1 MRETEMLRIAFAG
14 VAIFS
19 AAVSTAAVAAPSE
32 EDCKA
37 AWVKADKDQD
47 GDLSGGELTW
57 YLVAIKK
64 DGRHAEAAK
73 DGKITEDE
81 FMAACKDGVFEGMKK
96 P

>member
-1 MRETEMLRIAFAG
+1 MRETGMLRIAFAG
-14 VAIFS
+14 IIMLS
-19 AAVSTAAVAAPSE
+19 AAVSTAVVAGQSE

-37 AWVKADKDQD
+37 AWTRADKDQD

-64 DGRHAEAAK
+64 DGRHNETVK
-73 DGKITEDE
+73 DGKISQDE
-81 FMAACKDGVFEGMKK
+81 FMAACKDGVFEGMKT